1 MTTIIVESGVD
12 TQEFDRLV
20 SSTVKA
26 MRHSL
31 GVSGA
36 ELAKASGL
44 PYPRI
49 EAIERGGTTTRSE
62 RHDIANA
69 VAWLSNHARA
79 RALIGGA

>member
-1 MTTIIVESGVD
+1 MTTIIMESGVD
-12 TQEFDRLV
+12 TDEFDRLV
-20 SSTVKA
+20 SSTVQA

-31 GVSGA
+31 GVSGD
-36 ELAKASGL
+36 ELAKASGI
-44 PYPRI
+44 PSPRI

-79 RALIGGA
+79 RALVAGE